1 MARAGWGRHVKVVTE
16 ASDDPNYPVGV
27 SEWNDSFHKG
37 AGIFGFTAQTLAGHA
52 TTVVPNRSV
61 VVLSG
66 STQTGLFGLGDS
78 EQYDVIW
85 VFTSGSVALTNR
97 TTTPNADGQ
106 IVGLDT
112 NASTIT
118 LSTTIPKIF
127 IRRTVGSVDA
137 WFEYGGG
144 TASNLTL
151 ANFDATKIITQSEG
165 IANNDNETTLPTS
178 AAVKDFVDAQITL
191 EDLDATTDSGTID
204 IDLSSETLSVVG
216 GEGIDTSA
224 AGTTITV
231 VGEDATSSNK
241 GIASFASGEFTLSSG
256 AVAIN
261 AIAEAKVTGLTTALG
276 TKAPLASPTF
286 SGTVQ
291 IPNYSNVE
299 STLDGIATNAT
310 AIALRAPLANP
321 TFTGTLTA
329 ATLDISVDVDVDGTL
344 ETDALTIDGTALA
357 EYISDT
363 VGNMV
368 TSNTESGIAVAYQD
382 SDNTLDFTVGTLNQ
396 NTTGTAAGL
405 STALISSSGGTGL
418 TSFTAG
424 DILYYVSGTTLTKLP
439 KPNTPAGEVLT
450 FATSATAPSWAAA
463 GGGEILH
470 DFTDFDLKN
479 AAAIAAHVS
488 GGADAP
494 ITGTDAY
501 TYVREIDSNN
511 DGFFIKIK
519 KNNGTFTEV
528 QIA

>member
-1 MARAGWGRHVKVVTE
+1 MARTGWGRHVKVVDL
-16 ASDDPNYPVGV
+16 AAFPDDNSYQVGTN
-27 SEWNDSFHKG
+27 EWNADLSPIGVLGFTKVAATISGGAIVPTGSLLEIQANATLNTITVGADVNEFDLIYLIALAGQSSIVINDQTDGG
-37 AGIFGFTAQTLAGHA
+37 AGKIRLLAGEN
-52 TTVVPNRSV
+52 TTSLSQTVPMILMCRTI
-61 VVLSG
+61 SG
-66 STQTGLFGLGDS
+66 VK
-78 EQYDVIW
+78 EWI
-85 VFTSGSVALTNR
+85 
-97 TTTPNADGQ
+97 
-106 IVGLDT
+106 
-112 NASTIT
+112 
-118 LSTTIPKIF
+118 
-127 IRRTVGSVDA
+127 
-137 WFEYGGG
+137 EYGGG
-144 TASNLTL
+144 TANNLTL
-151 ANFDATKIITQSEG
+151 ANFDATKIITQTEG

-178 AAVKDFVDAQITL
+178 AAVKDFVDAQITA

-224 AGTTITV
+224 TGTTITV
-231 VGEDATSSNK
+231 AGEDATTSNK
-241 GIASFASGEFTLSSG
+241 GIASFASAEFTLSSG

-286 SGTVQ
+286 
-291 IPNYSNVE
+291 
-299 STLDGIATNAT
+299 
-310 AIALRAPLANP
+310 
-321 TFTGTLTA
+321 TGTLVA
-329 ATLDISVDVDVDGTL
+329 ATLDISGDVDVDGTL
-344 ETDALTIDGTALA
+344 ETDVLTIDGTALA

-368 TSNTESGIAVAYQD
+368 TSNTETGIAVTYED
-382 SDNTLDFTVGTLNQ
+382 GDNTLDFVVGTLNQ

-439 KPNTPAGEVLT
+439 KPSTPAGEVLT

-470 DFTDFDLKN
+470 DFTDFDLKDST
-479 AAAIAAHVS
+479 AIANHVS
-488 GGADAP
+488 GGSDAP

-501 TYVREIDSNN
+501 TYVRAIDGYN

>member
-1 MARAGWGRHVKVVTE
+1 
-16 ASDDPNYPVGV
+16 
-27 SEWNDSFHKG
+27 
-37 AGIFGFTAQTLAGHA
+37 
-52 TTVVPNRSV
+52 
-61 VVLSG
+61 
-66 STQTGLFGLGDS
+66 
-78 EQYDVIW
+78 
-85 VFTSGSVALTNR
+85 
-97 TTTPNADGQ
+97 
-106 IVGLDT
+106 
-112 NASTIT
+112 
-118 LSTTIPKIF
+118 
-127 IRRTVGSVDA
+127 
-137 WFEYGGG
+137 
-144 TASNLTL
+144 
-151 ANFDATKIITQSEG
+151 
-165 IANNDNETTLPTS
+165 
-178 AAVKDFVDAQITL
+178 
-191 EDLDATTDSGTID
+191 LDATTDSGTID

-224 AGTTITV
+224 TGTTITV
-231 VGEDATSSNK
+231 AGEDATTSNK
-241 GIASFASGEFTLSSG
+241 GIASFASAEFTLSSG

-286 SGTVQ
+286 
-291 IPNYSNVE
+291 
-299 STLDGIATNAT
+299 
-310 AIALRAPLANP
+310 
-321 TFTGTLTA
+321 TGTLVA
-329 ATLDISVDVDVDGTL
+329 ATLDISGDVDVDGTL
-344 ETDALTIDGTALA
+344 ETDVLTIDGTALA

-368 TSNTESGIAVAYQD
+368 TSNTETGIAVTYED
-382 SDNTLDFTVGTLNQ
+382 GDNTLDFVVGTVGTLNQ

-439 KPNTPAGEVLT
+439 KPSTPAGEVLT

-470 DFTDFDLKN
+470 DFTDFDLKDST
-479 AAAIAAHVS
+479 AIANHVS
-488 GGADAP
+488 GGSDAP
-494 ITGTDAY
+494 ISGTDAY